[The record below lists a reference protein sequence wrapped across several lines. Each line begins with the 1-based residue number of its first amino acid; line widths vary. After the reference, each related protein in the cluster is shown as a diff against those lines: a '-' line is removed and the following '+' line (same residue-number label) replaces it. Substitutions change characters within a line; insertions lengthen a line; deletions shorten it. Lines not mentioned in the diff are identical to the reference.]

1 VVTEHSKSRAES
13 IGPSRIMLIEPPLH
27 RLYKDTY
34 SLDRFSL
41 GLGYLAGSIRS
52 KTCWDV
58 QIYNGDFTGQ
68 SEQMKVAYLSNE
80 GFNNYLRNLHN
91 INAPVWN
98 EVRTT
103 ISEYRPRVVGITSK
117 SENFASA
124 CRVATIAKNLDPNII
139 VVVGGPHPSSVGK
152 EVMSCSAIDIAVRG
166 EGEHTIVDI
175 LNAVEEG
182 STFDEIQ
189 GIVYCNNGNFV
200 ENGPRDT
207 ISDLDRL
214 AFPHQSAEATLKDYY
229 RYPISAFKYIF
240 ATRGCP
246 YNCFYCGSRE
256 IWGRKVRFRSPENV
270 ADEIQGLQRKGLRLI
285 HFSDDTFGVN
295 RSYLRCLCETLS
307 KHCPGLL
314 WSCETHV
321 NLVDEET
328 VSLMKTAGCHSIEIG
343 IESGNNEILRQI
355 RKNITIEDALAACE
369 TIKRFDIEVV
379 ALFMVGFPDETEET
393 LYDTYNAIKKTNCDR
408 IHFSIFTPFP
418 GTEAFR
424 MCKDI
429 GLINENYDAF
439 RYGFQSP
446 ENCFF
451 NKIPPDRFRE
461 IVSKIG
467 KMVDRK
473 NSQSRAKY
481 LLTKTGFQRM
491 LELGIRGSFN
501 KVSRYFFGK

>member
-1 VVTEHSKSRAES
+1 
-13 IGPSRIMLIEPPLH
+13 L
-27 RLYKDTY
+27 
-34 SLDRFSL
+34 
-41 GLGYLAGSIRS
+41 
-52 KTCWDV
+52 
-58 QIYNGDFTGQ
+58 
-68 SEQMKVAYLSNE
+68 
-80 GFNNYLRNLHN
+80 
-91 INAPVWN
+91 
-98 EVRTT
+98 
-103 ISEYRPRVVGITSK
+103 
-117 SENFASA
+117 
-124 CRVATIAKNLDPNII
+124 
-139 VVVGGPHPSSVGK
+139 
-152 EVMSCSAIDIAVRG
+152 
-166 EGEHTIVDI
+166 
-175 LNAVEEG
+175 
-182 STFDEIQ
+182 
-189 GIVYCNNGNFV
+189 
-200 ENGPRDT
+200 
-207 ISDLDRL
+207 
-214 AFPHQSAEATLKDYY
+214 
-229 RYPISAFKYIF
+229 
-240 ATRGCP
+240 
-246 YNCFYCGSRE
+246 
-256 IWGRKVRFRSPENV
+256 
-270 ADEIQGLQRKGLRLI
+270 
-285 HFSDDTFGVN
+285 
-295 RSYLRCLCETLS
+295 
-307 KHCPGLL
+307 
-314 WSCETHV
+314 SCETHV

-424 MCKDI
+424 MCKGV

-446 ENCFF
+446 ANCFF